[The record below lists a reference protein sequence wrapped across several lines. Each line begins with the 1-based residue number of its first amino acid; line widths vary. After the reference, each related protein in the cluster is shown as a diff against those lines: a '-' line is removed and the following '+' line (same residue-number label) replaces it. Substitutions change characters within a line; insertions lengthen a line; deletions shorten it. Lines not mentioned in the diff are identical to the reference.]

1 MTADTSIRPISPAD
15 LALYRDAWGRWI
27 LDDGRGGRHVDVR
40 AVRAFPLSDPG
51 GGVAI
56 CDSAGRE
63 LAWIERLDAA
73 PLTLREQLA
82 AALADVEFAPKITRI
97 RRVRSATEPSQW
109 DVETDRGRTQF
120 VVNADDDVRRLDN
133 RRALVVDTHGIRYLI
148 DDVRALDA
156 YSRRMLE
163 RFL

>member
-1 MTADTSIRPISPAD
+1 MSDSHASRSSLSADF
-15 LALYRDAWGRWI
+15 ALHRDACGR
-27 LDDGRGGRHVDVR
+27 LVLVDGGGEPHVDV
-40 AVRAFPLSDPG
+40 APVRAFPLSDPG

-56 CDSAGRE
+56 CDATGKE

-73 PLTLREQLA
+73 PSDLREALE
-82 AALADVEFAPKITRI
+82 AALADREFAPKITRI
-97 RRVRSATEPSQW
+97 HGVQSATEPSQW

-120 VVNADDDVRRLDN
+120 VVKNDEDVRRLDG
-133 RRALVVDTHGIRYLI
+133 RRALVVDAHGIRYLI
-148 DDVRALDA
+148 EDTRSLDA